1 MNLSNDIR
9 EYIIDNFLFGEPGN
23 LSDDT
28 SFMEGGIVDS
38 TGILEIVGYI
48 EEKYGISIGDAELIP
63 ENFNS
68 INNISK
74 FLERKLNGH
83 GV

>member
-48 EEKYGISIGDAELIP
+48 EEKYGITIVDAELIP

-83 GV
+83 GA

>member
-48 EEKYGISIGDAELIP
+48 EEKYGISIVDAELIP

>member
-83 GV
+83 GA